1 MANANRSIKFKVP
14 ATSANLGPGF
24 DCLAMALSIYDE
36 VEMKFADGIRVSIKG
51 EGEKEIPKDENNL
64 MVKAVQHLCWRAGKP
79 FTGLDLK
86 VKKAIPLV
94 RGQGS
99 SAAAVVGGLYGANEL
114 LGRPYKKEELFNFA
128 THLEGHPDN
137 VAAAFFGGF
146 SIAWMENGTAKC
158 VNFTPSPDLKIILA
172 VPNFEIYTV
181 RARSSLPA
189 HWPKEDVIFSLSH
202 ACLLVASLVS
212 KKHDYLKSACQD
224 RLHEPY
230 RGKLIPGY
238 EQLRQE
244 TLEAGANGVAI
255 SGSGPTVLAFAT
267 RNVDKIR
274 KTMMD
279 VFKKH
284 KVKSTTILTK
294 PSLTGV
300 R

>member
-1 MANANRSIKFKVP
+1 
-14 ATSANLGPGF
+14 
-24 DCLAMALSIYDE
+24 MALSIYDE
-36 VEMKFADGIRVSIKG
+36 MEMKFSDGVRVSIKG
-51 EGEKEIPKDENNL
+51 EGEKEIPRDENNL
-64 MVKAVQHLCWRAGKP
+64 VVKAVQHLCWRAGKP
-79 FTGLDLK
+79 FTGIDLK
-86 VKKAIPLV
+86 VKKNIPLV

-99 SAAAVVGGLYGANEL
+99 SAAAIVGGLYGANEL

-137 VAAAFFGGF
+137 VSAGFFGGF
-146 SIAWMENGTAKC
+146 SIAWLEGGIAKNL
-158 VNFTPSPDLKIILA
+158 NFAPPPDLKIVLA
-172 VPNFEIYTV
+172 VPDFEIYTV

-189 HWPKEDVIFSLSH
+189 HWAKEDVIYSLGH
-202 ACLLVASLVS
+202 ACLLVAAMVS
-212 KKHDYLKSACQD
+212 KKTDYLRSACSD

-238 EQLRQE
+238 EQLRHAV
-244 TLEAGANGVAI
+244 LEAGALGVAI

-267 RNVDKIR
+267 RNIEKIR
-274 KTMMD
+274 KIMVD

-300 R
+300 K